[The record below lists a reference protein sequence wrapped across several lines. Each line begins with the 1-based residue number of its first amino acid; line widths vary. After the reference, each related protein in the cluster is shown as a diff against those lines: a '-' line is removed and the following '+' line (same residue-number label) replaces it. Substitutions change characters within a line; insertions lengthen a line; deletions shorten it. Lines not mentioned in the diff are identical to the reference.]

1 MELPPEFEIVGSE
14 SNAAVER
21 AKRPVPI
28 CKRLSGAAGGF
39 TLIAFGVFMACV
51 ANTLYPF
58 FPAQKPPPLHRE
70 GESVLVVCGGGVEMP
85 DPFEGRSP
93 YKAWTFWFPRWS
105 VEADS
110 E

>member
-1 MELPPEFEIVGSE
+1 MEYPFEFAIVGAE
-14 SNAAVER
+14 SSISVER

-28 CKRLSGAAGGF
+28 WKRLLRAAGNC
-39 TLIAFGVFMACV
+39 TLIAFAVFMASV

-58 FPAQKPPPLHRE
+58 VPAQKPPPVLRE
-70 GESVLVVCGGGVEMP
+70 GESYLMFCGGGVEMP

-105 VEADS
+105 VEADGD
-110 E
+110 

>member
-1 MELPPEFEIVGSE
+1 MEFQPEFAVVGSE
-14 SNAAVER
+14 SGSPAER

-28 CKRLSGAAGGF
+28 WKRLLRAAGGV
-39 TLIAFGVFMACV
+39 TLIAFAVFMATV

-58 FPAQKPPPLHRE
+58 CPAQKPPRE
-70 GESVLVVCGGGVEMP
+70 GELVFCGGNYVEMP
-85 DPFEGRSP
+85 DPFEGNSP

-105 VEADS
+105 VEADN